1 MATNP
6 PNAPSKNALCS
17 IAAYL
22 KLAGEINSKTS
33 GKFKLPDNFITGDK
47 NLVVGDGNCDTR
59 KSSDNSCECEGTSD
73 LTAYSQTDEWVSS
86 GMVLRQVN
94 EIKYLKQTSTY
105 NFAGANSE
113 IT

>member
-1 MATNP
+1 MATKP
-6 PNAPSKNALCS
+6 SAPSNEAQCS

-22 KLAGEINSKTS
+22 KLAAANPK
-33 GKFKLPDNFITGDK
+33 KLPNDFITNDN

-73 LTAYSQTDEWVSS
+73 LTTYSQTDEWVSS
-86 GMVLRQVN
+86 GMVLRQVK

-113 IT
+113 TT

>member
-1 MATNP
+1 MATQQLS
-6 PNAPSKNALCS
+6 APSNEVQCS

-22 KLAGEINSKTS
+22 KLAAANE
-33 GKFKLPDNFITGDK
+33 KLPNDFITNDN

-59 KSSDNSCECEGTSD
+59 KSSDNTCECDGTSD

>member
-1 MATNP
+1 MATNQP
-6 PNAPSKNALCS
+6 RAPSNNELCS

-22 KLAGEINSKTS
+22 KLAGKTDS
-33 GKFKLPDNFITGDK
+33 KLPDNFITGD
-47 NLVVGDGNCDTR
+47 NTLVVGDGNCDTR